1 MRTAGSLLHPVLY
14 FVSFPSSAEQKPLE
28 NVEEQAWCVEAGHST
43 GLCKWKKGRGLAY
56 QMQDIEEEVSD
67 LESLCPGR
75 CATLV
80 PLVMHG
86 CERPLEWVS
95 TAPQGIPASHLL
107 CVGVQNAKPQIRCW
121 ELIHPAVTCLFCSP
135 GPALSP
141 GYRGRERRGVCLW
154 DCACGLK
161 WPEAAL
167 SSAHGWET
175 DWCYLP
181 TSSASVPALH
191 VGQAQCAPLSTPA
204 PLLPRRRRSC
214 CQHRFPHAAPIAATP
229 C

>member
-56 QMQDIEEEVSD
+56 QLQDVEEEVSD

-86 CERPLEWVS
+86 CEHPQEWVS
-95 TAPQGIPASHLL
+95 TAP
-107 CVGVQNAKPQIRCW
+107 
-121 ELIHPAVTCLFCSP
+121 
-135 GPALSP
+135 
-141 GYRGRERRGVCLW
+141 
-154 DCACGLK
+154 
-161 WPEAAL
+161 
-167 SSAHGWET
+167 
-175 DWCYLP
+175 
-181 TSSASVPALH
+181 
-191 VGQAQCAPLSTPA
+191 
-204 PLLPRRRRSC
+204 
-214 CQHRFPHAAPIAATP
+214 
-229 C
+229 